1 MNDPIDD
8 LRRYARDLESE
19 VGTTRSEIRA
29 RQAIETVRHAPRRP
43 RRTVVV
49 VATTVIMG
57 LGNTA
62 LATAA
67 NPAVPGD
74 LLYGVDRAY
83 EQVGDVFGI
92 GGTHV
97 GERFDEAGE
106 LIERGRSAAALELVQ
121 EILQG
126 ILDSDDPQ
134 AAVDELIEVGPELA
148 GRIETLVDT
157 ARGVTGQL
165 EGFEKGDEVAD
176 YARMLVELLGLR
188 ENAQGDP
195 GRPDST
201 PVGPPDGVPAGPPAT
216 PSGNPEPGPPSP

>member
-62 LATAA
+62 LAAAA

-106 LIERGRSAAALELVQ
+106 LIERGRSADALALVQ

-134 AAVDELIEVGPELA
+134 AAVDELIGQGQADVAARVRELVQFA
-148 GRIETLVDT
+148 RDLETENLSFESVRDAANSLVTLVEPPDH
-157 ARGVTGQL
+157 
-165 EGFEKGDEVAD
+165 
-176 YARMLVELLGLR
+176 
-188 ENAQGDP
+188 AQGDP

-201 PVGPPDGVPAGPPAT
+201 PVGPPDDTPAGPPTA
-216 PSGNPEPGPPSP
+216 PSGNPDPGPPSP

>member
-1 MNDPIDD
+1 
-8 LRRYARDLESE
+8 
-19 VGTTRSEIRA
+19 
-29 RQAIETVRHAPRRP
+29 
-43 RRTVVV
+43 
-49 VATTVIMG
+49 
-57 LGNTA
+57 
-62 LATAA
+62 
-67 NPAVPGD
+67 
-74 LLYGVDRAY
+74 
-83 EQVGDVFGI
+83 
-92 GGTHV
+92 
-97 GERFDEAGE
+97 
-106 LIERGRSAAALELVQ
+106 RGRSAAALELVQ